1 MKTKRVLLAL
11 LVLPALLLA
20 ACSGGATSTTP
31 SAAPPGGPGGVTPG
45 TADTTKAVTLSGG
58 SAASLPYGANQAV
71 PAPLPVGAAPPRG
84 QENVS
89 QPIPVPQAFEG
100 DKALILTASVSLRAD
115 DPWSIAD
122 RVQAISAGL
131 GGDVLSLA
139 QSGAKD
145 QKSATLTIR
154 VPQARFNDALR
165 QIRDITDVEVVS
177 SSVDGKD
184 VTDQFVDLQARLKAK
199 QDEEQR
205 YLTLLARADKV
216 DDILRIDSVLAQV
229 RTQIEQLTGQVNSI
243 KARTTFSTITVQVAP
258 TAPAPV
264 PTPDPKAYDPSKTL
278 ERAVASLAS
287 MMRGVLDF
295 AIWALVFSW
304 LPLILFGLALL
315 VGRARGRILPTA

>member
-11 LVLPALLLA
+11 LVLPAFLLA
-20 ACSGGATSTTP
+20 ACAGGATSTTP
-31 SAAPPGGPGGVTPG
+31 SAAPPGGPGDVTRG
-45 TADTTKAVTLSGG
+45 TAETTRSAVGAP
-58 SAASLPYGANQAV
+58 AAAPNGANQAV
-71 PAPLPVGAAPPRG
+71 PAPLAYAATAPKS

-122 RVQAISAGL
+122 RVQAITAGL

-165 QIRDITDVEVVS
+165 QIRDITDVEVLS

-216 DDILRIDSVLAQV
+216 DDILKIDSVLAQV

-304 LPLILFGLALL
+304 LPLILFCLALL